1 MQRNFVSASH
11 KAVFLSEFLHLLCV
25 DPSDIIYYT
34 SQSSAHPRLMPF
46 TWLKSRQM
54 SLFTVGLDQP
64 SDLFLLCD
72 PSAAALIIFHSSF
85 FFFFCCLVKFTAQQR
100 LHMHLFS
107 TAFCLCIHVW
117 PHPNPVLSSNIQIQ
131 SPSLTLSAWPAS
143 VCISWVM
150 GSVSVSNLRSSSRYL
165 LFLGSL
171 LIG

>member
-85 FFFFCCLVKFTAQQR
+85 FFFLLFGEVYGSTTPTYAPVFNSFLS
-100 LHMHLFS
+100 LHPRVTSPKSSFILQYS
-107 TAFCLCIHVW
+107 NSKPL
-117 PHPNPVLSSNIQIQ
+117 PHPVCLTSFRLYFLSNGFRFC
-131 SPSLTLSAWPAS
+131 
-143 VCISWVM
+143 V
-150 GSVSVSNLRSSSRYL
+150 
-165 LFLGSL
+165 
-171 LIG
+171 